1 MSKAR
6 ILASIL
12 DIGVVS
18 IVRADSAE
26 RALEAAKAV
35 CRGGVQAL
43 EVTMTVPGAIRVLE
57 KVADEYGDEIVLG
70 AGTVL
75 DPETARSCMLA
86 GAQFFVSPSLSVP
99 TIEMCSRY
107 SKVSMPGALTPTEVH
122 RAWDAGADLVK
133 IFPVGNVGGPSYIR
147 ALKAPLPQVSMVPTG
162 GVASTTSPSSSRR
175 VRAPSRSV
183 PTLSAGRRLKRATT
197 PRSRP
202 RRGSFSTLSSG
213 RDKDWRPIERVPR
226 HRSGGAV
233 KRSGTPA

>member
-12 DIGVVS
+12 DIGVVP

-26 RALEAAKAV
+26 QALEAAKAV

-86 GAQFFVSPSLSVP
+86 GAQFFVSPSLSIP

-107 SKVSMPGALTPTEVH
+107 SKVSMPGALTPTEVQG
-122 RAWDAGADLVK
+122 AWDAGADLVK
-133 IFPVGNVGGPSYIR
+133 IFPVGNVGGPSYLR
-147 ALKAPLPQVSMVPTG
+147 ALKAPLPRVLMVPTG
-162 GVASTTSPSSSRR
+162 GVGIGNVSEFFAAGASAVAVGADIVSKQALQVGDYARIETKAREFLDA
-175 VRAPSRSV
+175 VV
-183 PTLSAGRRLKRATT
+183 SARQGLAA
-197 PRSRP
+197 
-202 RRGSFSTLSSG
+202 
-213 RDKDWRPIERVPR
+213 D
-226 HRSGGAV
+226 
-233 KRSGTPA
+233 

>member
-12 DIGVVS
+12 DIGVVP

-26 RALEAAKAV
+26 QALEAAKAV

-86 GAQFFVSPSLSVP
+86 GAQFFVSPSLSIP

-107 SKVSMPGALTPTEVH
+107 SKVSMPGALTPTEVQG
-122 RAWDAGADLVK
+122 AWDAGADLVK
-133 IFPVGNVGGPSYIR
+133 IFPVGNVGGPGYLR
-147 ALKAPLPQVSMVPTG
+147 ALKAPLPQVLMVPTG
-162 GVASTTSPSSSRR
+162 GVGIGNVSEFFAAGASAVAVGADIVSKQALQVGDYARIEAKAR
-175 VRAPSRSV
+175 EFLDAVVRARQG
-183 PTLSAGRRLKRATT
+183 LAA
-197 PRSRP
+197 
-202 RRGSFSTLSSG
+202 
-213 RDKDWRPIERVPR
+213 D
-226 HRSGGAV
+226 
-233 KRSGTPA
+233 

>member
-12 DIGVVS
+12 EVGAVP
-18 IVRADSAE
+18 IVRAESTE
-26 RALEAAKAV
+26 QALEAAKAV
-35 CRGGVQAL
+35 YRGGVRAL

-75 DPETARSCMLA
+75 DPETARACMLA

-133 IFPVGNVGGPSYIR
+133 IFPVGNIGGPSYLR
-147 ALKAPLPQVSMVPTG
+147 ALKAPLPQVLMVPTG
-162 GVASTTSPSSSRR
+162 GVGIGNVAEYFAAGASAVAVGSDIVSKQ
-175 VRAPSRSV
+175 A
-183 PTLSAGRRLKRATT
+183 LQAGDY
-197 PRSRP
+197 
-202 RRGSFSTLSSG
+202 SG
-213 RDKDWRPIERVPR
+213 IANKAREFLD
-226 HRSGGAV
+226 AV
-233 KRSGTPA
+233 VIARQKLAAD